1 MIATFL
7 KAKPI
12 LSALLGG
19 LFLVFLAS
27 FILAGFYP
35 GAASFFLA
43 FAVSLLLLAGGFSFV
58 RFLYRGEGA
67 LRIKRTGKSA
77 LFWKKT
83 LEKEHLWPFLRK
95 VLAVLLF
102 LLYLTHYEGG
112 SDYFAT
118 LDGLSSSS
126 FMAPAAVFFGMAGIL
141 LYQAAAML
149 ASVASFLPSPFFREV
164 RKYGLTPLAF
174 LSFALSP
181 FIVQGIAGDVLG
193 SGGALFDPYSF
204 RLPLLGI
211 ELAILFLL
219 SASAFFEGERK
230 KEGKALVTPY
240 ILLGAIVLLSL
251 PNSYCLEVFFGSRVS
266 FLPVPEELNLTH
278 RLLVYLAFLLPTA
291 YFFLLRPFDVPHRR
305 ALLAYV
311 SYMAFFGYIG
321 GLRWNIWTNLE
332 TIPLHLCCTA
342 MYVIPLVLTFK
353 TTKVF
358 YFTMFVNVIG
368 AFIALLMPNYVD
380 SAAFPTYGA
389 FSLPIV
395 EFFINHLYAFFMPV
409 LIVLLGIYPRPKMKY
424 FLYSMIG
431 FLAYFLLCL
440 VVNTVGTAYGYDVD
454 FFFLNSDYVPSQI
467 GDWAK
472 KIYEFSFSFVL
483 AGKSFLIHPVY
494 LLAFYLVYVGFA
506 FLMWYVYE
514 LLFAGVD
521 ELELLL
527 SRRDE
532 AKRRKEQWK
541 SLLRKEPPMDKH
553 ATLKIEHLRKRYPH
567 NDFDTVK
574 DFSLELDGG
583 KIYAF
588 LGKNGAGKS
597 TIIKSIVGMHD
608 FDGGSILVSG
618 HDLREEEIAAKSLIG
633 YVPDHYAL
641 YESLTGREYVNYI
654 ADLYGVSRSAR
665 EERLSSLLPRLS
677 LVEAFDSPI
686 GTYSHG
692 MKQKITIV
700 ASLVHD
706 PEVWILDEPMTG
718 VDPVSVYEIKETMRE
733 HARRGNIVFF
743 STHLIDVVSNLC
755 DEIIVLRKGDL
766 VFRGEVADLHAKGI
780 DLEQLFL
787 ELLES
792 RKSEAKAQ

>member
-1 MIATFL
+1 MKGFL
-7 KAKPI
+7 DKLKPI
-12 LSALLGG
+12 DLALLGG
-19 LFLVFLAS
+19 LFLVFVSSLV
-27 FILAGFYP
+27 LAGVYP
-35 GAASFFLA
+35 LSLGFFLS
-43 FAVSLLLLAGGFSFV
+43 FAAALLLLGAGFAYV
-58 RFLYRGEGA
+58 RFFYRGSKGLLA
-67 LRIKRTGKSA
+67 NSSSKSA
-77 LFWKKT
+77 LFWRKT
-83 LEKEHLWPFLRK
+83 LAKENLWPFLRK

-102 LLYLTHYEGG
+102 LLYLAHYEGG
-112 SDYFAT
+112 KDYFAT

-126 FMAPAAVFFGMAGIL
+126 FMAPSSVFFGMVGIL
-141 LYQAAAML
+141 LFQAAAML
-149 ASVASFLPSPFFREV
+149 AAVSSFVPSPFFHNV
-164 RKYGLTPLAF
+164 RKWGLTTLAF

-181 FIVQGIAGDVLG
+181 FMIQGIAGDVLG
-193 SGGALFDPYSF
+193 SGGVLYDPYRF

-211 ELAILFLL
+211 ELAILLVL
-219 SASAFFEGERK
+219 ASSSFFE
-230 KEGKALVTPY
+230 EGGKDRGAKLLAPY
-240 ILLGAIVLLSL
+240 LLLAAVVLLSL
-251 PNSYCLEVFFGSRVS
+251 PNSYTFAVVFGSHVS
-266 FLPVPEELNLTH
+266 FIPVPEDLNVTH
-278 RLLVYLAFLLPTA
+278 RVLVYLAFLLPTA
-291 YFFLLRPFDVPHRR
+291 YFFLLRPFDTAHRH

-311 SYMAFFGYIG
+311 SYMAFYGYIG

-380 SAAFPTYGA
+380 SSAFPTYGA
-389 FSLPIV
+389 FSLSVV
-395 EFFINHLYAFFMPV
+395 EFYINHLYAFFMPV

-424 FLYSMIG
+424 FFYSMAG

-440 VVNTVGTAYGYDVD
+440 VVNTVGNAYGYDID
-454 FFFLNSDYVPSQI
+454 FFFLYSDYVPSQI

-472 KIYEFSFSFVL
+472 KIYELSFAFSLGGKEFVV
-483 AGKSFLIHPVY
+483 HPLY
-494 LLAFYLVYVGFA
+494 LVCFYFVYVGFA
-506 FLMWYVYE
+506 FAMWYVYE

-521 ELELLL
+521 GLELLL
-527 SRRDE
+527 ERSGL
-532 AKRRKEQWK
+532 AKRRKEEWK
-541 SLLRKEPPMDKH
+541 RLLGKEHPMEER

-574 DFSLELDGG
+574 DFSLELEGG

-608 FDGGSILVSG
+608 FDGGRILVAG
-618 HDLREEEIAAKSLIG
+618 HDLQEEEIAAKSLIG
-633 YVPDHYAL
+633 FVPDHYAL

-654 ADLYGVSRSAR
+654 ADLYGVNRADR

-677 LVEAFDSPI
+677 LVEAFDRPI

-700 ASLVHD
+700 SSLVHD
-706 PEVWILDEPMTG
+706 PKVWILDEPMTG
-718 VDPVSVYEIKETMRE
+718 VDPVSIFEIKETMRE
-733 HARRGNIVFF
+733 HARKGNIVFF
-743 STHLIDVVSNLC
+743 STHLIDVVNSLC
-755 DEIIVLRKGDL
+755 DEVIVIRHGDL
-766 VFRGEVADLHAKGI
+766 VYRGEVSRLHEEGV

-787 ELLES
+787 KLGEDP
-792 RKSEAKAQ
+792 KGAAKP